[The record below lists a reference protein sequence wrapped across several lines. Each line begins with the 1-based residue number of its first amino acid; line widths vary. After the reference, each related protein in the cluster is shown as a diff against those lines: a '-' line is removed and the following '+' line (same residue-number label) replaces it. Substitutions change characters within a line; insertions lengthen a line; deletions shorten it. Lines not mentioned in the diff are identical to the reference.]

1 MEDLERRRELG
12 VCQAVVLPI
21 TAWEDAEWEC
31 EEVAAE
37 GAVVVGHGD
46 GDAVSLPLLERQWSS
61 LLLPPESSSST
72 TLRERERDIR
82 KKKKKV
88 VGSGVVCCR
97 VLSA

>member
-1 MEDLERRRELG
+1 MEDLERRAW

-61 LLLPPESSSST
+61 LLLPTESRSST
-72 TLRERERDIR
+72 TLRERERH
-82 KKKKKV
+82 KEEEKKV

-97 VLSA
+97 VLSARP